1 MDVTAGEKY
10 QLIEPTWA
18 DTIGQGEPPEGVT
31 ITRTD
36 VDGQVQRRLIPF
48 GAVVKA
54 SATCDRPGP
63 GIANMGASP
72 PLVDTGVI
80 EELREQFDP
89 IETS

>member
-10 QLIEPTWA
+10 QLRKPDWA

-31 ITRTD
+31 VTRTD
-36 VDGQVQRRLIPF
+36 ADGQAHTRQIPF

-63 GIANMGASP
+63 GIATMDASP
-72 PLVDTGVI
+72 PLVDTGVV
-80 EELREQFDP
+80 EELEDQFDP

>member
-10 QLIEPTWA
+10 QLIEPTWPE
-18 DTIGQGEPPEGVT
+18 TIGQGEPPEGVT

-36 VDGQVQRRLIPF
+36 ADEAHTRLIPF

-63 GIANMGASP
+63 GIANMDAVP

-80 EELREQFDP
+80 EELKNQFDP